1 MTRKVL
7 LLAAI
12 AEGMTGLALL
22 LALTFVGRL

>member
-1 MTRKVL
+1 VL